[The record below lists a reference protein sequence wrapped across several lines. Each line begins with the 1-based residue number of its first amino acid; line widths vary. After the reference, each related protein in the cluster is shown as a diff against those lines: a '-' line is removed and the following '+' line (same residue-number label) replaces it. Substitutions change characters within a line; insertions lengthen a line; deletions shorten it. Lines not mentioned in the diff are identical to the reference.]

1 MSNAAIATRIMSIN
15 RLCRLFVVITCS
27 SYLSARLEACG
38 VVQRPIALSSSQ
50 AQNGNNVM
58 NDKRSRLADTE
69 PGPECHR
76 EKCSPRLLWEKKV
89 SGTEKRLSRINV
101 REIGSRHLT
110 WPLTPY
116 LARHEPAGGWPGR
129 GFDAPPLTPPRR
141 PGRPAPATRRVNDGI
156 KEQGAGA
163 RSCPPQLPR
172 FARLPRG
179 RASWRRRRR

>member
-1 MSNAAIATRIMSIN
+1 MSNAAIASGIMSIN

-27 SYLSARLEACG
+27 SYPKSARPEACG

-58 NDKRSRLADTE
+58 NDKRSRLADTG

-101 REIGSRHLT
+101 REIGS
-110 WPLTPY
+110 
-116 LARHEPAGGWPGR
+116 
-129 GFDAPPLTPPRR
+129 
-141 PGRPAPATRRVNDGI
+141 
-156 KEQGAGA
+156 
-163 RSCPPQLPR
+163 
-172 FARLPRG
+172 
-179 RASWRRRRR
+179 